1 MILGTK
7 ARYAVM
13 ALVDLTKHGVGKPVT
28 LADIAERQEISLAYL
43 EQIFP
48 KLKKANLV
56 KPVRGPG
63 GGYLLA
69 KEPSHTLV
77 LDIIEA
83 VDESLKMT
91 RCTKDHTSG
100 GCMTSKAQCLTHALW
115 AGLGNQIEHYLRNVS
130 LQDVC
135 NKTLPGS
142 PKQHPAPTWNEGALA
157 LA

>member
-13 ALVDLTKHGVGKPVT
+13 ALVDLTQHCNGRPVT

-63 GGYLLA
+63 GGYLLMRSPG
-69 KEPSHTLV
+69 ETWI
-77 LDIIEA
+77 LDIVGA
-83 VDESLKMT
+83 VDESLRMT
-91 RCTKDHTSG
+91 RCSPKRKE
-100 GCMTSKAQCLTHALW
+100 GCMSNKTQCVTHALW
-115 AGLGNQIEHYLRNVS
+115 AGLGQQIEDYLGRIS
-130 LQDVC
+130 LEDVC
-135 NKTLPGS
+135 ERRLGKTYPYIQEHHL
-142 PKQHPAPTWNEGALA
+142 QMVVPA
-157 LA
+157 

>member
-13 ALVDLTKHGVGKPVT
+13 ALVDIAKHSNEKPVT
-28 LADIAERQEISLAYL
+28 LADIATRQEISLAYL

-69 KEPSHTLV
+69 SPAGNICV
-77 LDIIEA
+77 LDIVDA

-91 RCTKDHTSG
+91 RCTSEHTG
-100 GCMTSKAQCLTHALW
+100 GCMNSNKTQCLTHHLW
-115 AGLGNQIEHYLRNVS
+115 AGLGRQIEEYLGNIT
-130 LQDVC
+130 LEDVVARRMKGQQADVRL
-135 NKTLPGS
+135 N
-142 PKQHPAPTWNEGALA
+142 LA
-157 LA
+157 AAV

>member
-13 ALVDLTKHGVGKPVT
+13 ALVDLAKYGESKPVT
-28 LADIAERQEISLAYL
+28 LADIAGRQEISLAYL

-69 KEPSHTLV
+69 RDTSEIPV
-77 LDIIEA
+77 LEIIEA

-91 RCTKDHTSG
+91 RCKSEHTG

-115 AGLGNQIEHYLRNVS
+115 AGLGHQIEHYLKNVC
-130 LQDVC
+130 LKDVC
-135 NKTLPGS
+135 EKNLPRIVTL
-142 PKQHPAPTWNEGALA
+142 
-157 LA
+157 

>member
-13 ALVDLTKHGVGKPVT
+13 ALVDIAKYSAGKPVT
-28 LADIAERQEISLAYL
+28 LADIAERQEISLPYL

-48 KLKKANLV
+48 RLKRAGLV

-69 KEPSHTLV
+69 CSSKETMV
-77 LDIIEA
+77 LAIIEA

-91 RCTKDHTSG
+91 RCNKEDKG
-100 GCMTSKAQCLTHALW
+100 GCMSGKTQCLTHALW
-115 AGLGNQIEHYLRNVS
+115 AGLGRQMEQYLRHVS
-130 LQDVC
+130 LYDVC
-135 NKTLPGS
+135 EKNLPIVQTAETYS
-142 PKQHPAPTWNEGALA
+142 RDDKMALMMA
-157 LA
+157 